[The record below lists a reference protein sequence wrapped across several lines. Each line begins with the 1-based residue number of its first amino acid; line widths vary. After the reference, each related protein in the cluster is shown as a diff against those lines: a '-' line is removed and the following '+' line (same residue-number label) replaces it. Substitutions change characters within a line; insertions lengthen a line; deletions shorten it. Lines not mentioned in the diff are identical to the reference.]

1 MQTNCVEPPPS
12 PPAPPAPPPPPAAW
26 QAAASLTTARL
37 GHGVAALDGVV
48 YAIGGRGAA
57 GVLQSCEKFDPKVGY
72 WSPDVPDLPPL
83 PGKSP
88 GRYFLVAVEVKGF
101 LWAIGGS
108 NGVGATGA
116 VSIYDGGPSWQNI
129 PPLPEERIYHGAGT
143 IVDPVLRNASVVV
156 VGGKVGPGNG
166 PAWTATTTVF
176 DQSRFQWQQR
186 ADMVVPRQLPAV
198 GVVGETTLFVAGG
211 FNGAKGV
218 LDSVE
223 AYDFLHDAWR
233 VVGALPK
240 GVVASAV
247 GVVVTAGGAP
257 LLLTA
262 GGLDVYGA
270 TLGDPVAAVSESSDG
285 GAAWAAGPPLAQART
300 YHGVAVV
307 GNGTAAGGPRRLF
320 AVGGSRLG
328 DASNATG
335 ALASVEVF
343 VV

>member
-1 MQTNCVEPPPS
+1 M
-12 PPAPPAPPPPPAAW
+12 
-26 QAAASLTTARL
+26 
-37 GHGVAALDGVV
+37 

-88 GRYFLVAVEVKGF
+88 GRWFLAVVEVNGF

-108 NGVGATGA
+108 NGLGSQSV
-116 VSIYDGGPSWQNI
+116 VSIYDGGPKWTNI
-129 PPLPEERIYHGAGT
+129 PPLPEERVYHGAGA
-143 IVDPVLRNASVVV
+143 IVNPLVPNDWVVV

-166 PAWTATTTVF
+166 PGWTNRTTVF
-176 DQSRFQWQQR
+176 DQSEFRWAQG
-186 ADMVVPRQLPAV
+186 ADLNVPRQLPAI
-198 GVVGETTLFVAGG
+198 GVVGLKLFAVGG
-211 FNGAKGV
+211 FNGDAGV
-218 LDSVE
+218 LDSAEV
-223 AYDFLHDAWR
+223 YDVAQDTWR
-233 VVGALPK
+233 VLGTLPK

-247 GVVVTAGGAP
+247 GAVVGAGGAP
-257 LLLTA
+257 LLLST
-262 GGLDVYGA
+262 GGLETYVP
-270 TLGDPVAAVSESSDG
+270 LGDPVAAVSESSDG
-285 GAAWAAGPPLAQART
+285 GAAWAKAPPMAQART